1 MRPYPLTKSSEK
13 YGFDHIYW
21 KISLMENVIFCAVFK
36 TCEGSIIFLR
46 GAVIQE
52 IPPLFLLSSL
62 ISYTNLMAPIDS
74 TND

>member
-1 MRPYPLTKSSEK
+1 
-13 YGFDHIYW
+13 
-21 KISLMENVIFCAVFK
+21 MENVIFCAVFK